1 MNDETPSAAEVV
13 LNYSPSDDNRVAAF
27 NMAENLKD
35 IFRFHA
41 EAGDKGDIRFYNEGT
56 GIWLSHGKELIEE
69 IVTRSMAQYYNS
81 RILSEVI
88 RQVRNTTRDRTV
100 TFGACMDRI
109 VLSNGTLD
117 IATGEFCESFN
128 ADEYHITAL
137 PITYDPKAECPTFK
151 RFIEDIFTSEDD
163 RLAIEE
169 FIGYTLYKSNTY
181 EIVVLLNG
189 SGSNGKTVLLDTMKV
204 FLGLENITSIPPQR
218 FERSNFAAAQLQGK
232 LANICAD
239 IPHQML
245 KYTGLLKMIT
255 STDLIYAER
264 KNQTPFTFE
273 NYAKLIFSCNTVPAS
288 YDDSDAFYRRW
299 RIIDMSKTFTPDSE
313 GYIPKDELIKTL
325 TSESEMSG
333 VLNLALE
340 GLQRLRTNHQL
351 TGTAP
356 LKDRKADYLL
366 RSDPAHYFF
375 ITYLSQD
382 SHAVPIEKGMLFD
395 IFAKWCHARG
405 LIPISDDWFGKKL
418 KRLVPYAS
426 EIRTRDEGRKR
437 SWTGIGLDWESLDK
451 ELSNSL
457 DGPGGPPGPCIQAIA
472 VEQTRIEEA
481 IKEKGGPDGPGGP
494 DEKHSEMRKK
504 KEQEALEAKFGKG

>member
-1 MNDETPSAAEVV
+1 MDETPSAAEVV
-13 LNYSPSDDNRVAAF
+13 LNYSASDDNRVAAF

-69 IVTRSMAQYYNS
+69 IVTRSMAQHYNS

-100 TFGACMDRI
+100 EFGACRDRI
-109 VLSNGTLD
+109 VVSNGTVN

-137 PITYDPKAECPTFK
+137 PISYDPKAECPTFK
-151 RFIEDIFTSEDD
+151 RFIEDIFASEDD

-313 GYIPKDELIKTL
+313 GYIPKDELIGTL
-325 TSESEMSG
+325 TSEGEMSG

-382 SHAVPIEKGMLFD
+382 SHAVPIEKGVMFD
-395 IFAKWCHARG
+395 IYAKWCHARDKT
-405 LIPISDDWFGKKL
+405 PISDQWFAKKL
-418 KRLVPYAS
+418 KRLVPYAG
-426 EIRTRDEGRKR
+426 EQRPKDGDRKR
-437 SWTGIGLDWESLDK
+437 SWTGIGLDWEALDK
-451 ELSNSL
+451 EESIKL
-457 DGPGGPPGPCIQAIA
+457 DCPGGPGGPPFQAIA
-472 VEQTRIEEA
+472 VVQTEIKGA
-481 IKEKGGPDGPGGP
+481 IRKKGGLGGQGGH
-494 DEKHSEMRKK
+494 DDKMRNSAEKRKK
-504 KEQEALEAKFGKG
+504 KALNAKFGKG